1 MTVRWQ
7 ESQSAERLSYVG
19 DVAPRLAFLL
29 TIVQNLRHVAR
40 IIDSAFRKSDPET
53 RRLWHKPESI
63 VLQRALVGISVGGA
77 TELRFS
83 L

>member
-53 RRLWHKPESI
+53 RR
-63 VLQRALVGISVGGA
+63 
-77 TELRFS
+77 
-83 L
+83 